1 MEKQAYIVTG
11 ATGNIGKVLA
21 EKLLARGKKVRVIGR
36 SKERLEPLV
45 DKGAEPFVGSLDDAT
60 FLTNA
65 FQNAR
70 VVFAMIPPNFTAT
83 DFRAYENQVGEA
95 LATAIR
101 DAGVTHVINL
111 SSVGAHLE
119 EGTGPIKGLHDNEQ
133 RLNRLDGVNVVHL
146 RPGFFM
152 ENLLFNVET
161 IRNMGINGGPID
173 PELPIPMIATKDIA
187 AVAARLME
195 ERSFRLKSVRELL
208 GPEDV
213 SMAEVTKV
221 LGKAVD
227 IENLRY
233 VQFSY
238 DDARRAMIGLGM
250 SVNVADEMI
259 EMYRGMN
266 ENRVRPTEIRSPDNT
281 TPTRLEEFA
290 ETFAAVYRAGVPA

>member
-1 MEKQAYIVTG
+1 MEKQAYVVTG

-21 EKLLARGKKVRVIGR
+21 KTLLAHGKKVCVIGR
-36 SKERLEPLV
+36 SEERLEPLV
-45 DKGAEPFVGSLDDAT
+45 DKGAEPFIGSLDDT
-60 FLTNA
+60 SFLTSA

-70 VVFAMIPPNFTAT
+70 VVFAMIPPNFMAT
-83 DFRAYENQVGEA
+83 DFRAYQNQIGEA

-101 DAGVTHVINL
+101 DASVTHVINL
-111 SSVGAHLE
+111 SSVGAHLDK
-119 EGTGPIKGLHDNEQ
+119 GTGPIKGLHDNEQ
-133 RLNRLDGVNVVHL
+133 RLNCLDGVNVVHL

-152 ENLLFNVET
+152 ENLLFNVEN
-161 IRNMGINGGPID
+161 IKNMGINGGPMD
-173 PELPIPMIATKDIA
+173 PDLPIPMIATKDIA

-195 ERSFRLKSVRELL
+195 EGSFRRKSARELL
-208 GPEDV
+208 GPK
-213 SMAEVTKV
+213 EVTMVETTKV

-227 IENLRY
+227 MEDLQY

-238 DDARRAMIGLGM
+238 EDARRAMIGLGM

-266 ENRVRPTEIRSPDNT
+266 EDRVRPTEIRSPDNT

-290 ETFAAVYRAGVPA
+290 ETFAAVYGAGAQA